1 MSLFKKFSV
10 LGIMLFAASCASNA
24 AFPDI
29 SDEVGTIRKS
39 EGLASDGARRA
50 SIPEEDPAEKAAEE
64 AKKAEAEKAKKAAEA
79 AKKAEAEKETESEE
93 VKLISNE
100 EFMSKA
106 EKLEGVRTKPV
117 KKSESKYAVDDSADE
132 ERYSEI
138 FGKEPEEKTAEPVQ
152 PEKDEVP
159 SITYRLDTFYFN
171 NGSSNLDEEERARIR
186 NIVKIA
192 KKNDAKIR
200 VLGYASSRTRNTD
213 IATHKLMNFRVSQ
226 ARADA
231 VAKALVRAGLPAS
244 DITVEA
250 LSDSNPAY
258 LEVMPEGE
266 RLNRRAEVYISY

>member
-39 EGLASDGARRA
+39 EGLVSDGARKA
-50 SIPEEDPAEKAAEE
+50 SVPEEDPAEKAAEE

-79 AKKAEAEKETESEE
+79 AKKAEAEKEAESEE

-117 KKSESKYAVDDSADE
+117 KKFESKYAVDDRADE

-138 FGKEPEEKTAEPVQ
+138 FGKEPEEKTAEPAQ

-171 NGSSNLDEEERARIR
+171 NGSSNLDDEERARIR

>member
-39 EGLASDGARRA
+39 EGLASDGARKA
-50 SIPEEDPAEKAAEE
+50 SVPEEDPAEKAAEE

-79 AKKAEAEKETESEE
+79 AKKAEAEKEAESEE

-138 FGKEPEEKTAEPVQ
+138 FGKEPEEKTAEPAQ

>member
-1 MSLFKKFSV
+1 M
-10 LGIMLFAASCASNA
+10 
-24 AFPDI
+24 
-29 SDEVGTIRKS
+29 
-39 EGLASDGARRA
+39 
-50 SIPEEDPAEKAAEE
+50 
-64 AKKAEAEKAKKAAEA
+64 
-79 AKKAEAEKETESEE
+79 
-93 VKLISNE
+93 
-100 EFMSKA
+100 
-106 EKLEGVRTKPV
+106 
-117 KKSESKYAVDDSADE
+117 
-132 ERYSEI
+132 
-138 FGKEPEEKTAEPVQ
+138 
-152 PEKDEVP
+152 
-159 SITYRLDTFYFN
+159 
-171 NGSSNLDEEERARIR
+171 
-186 NIVKIA
+186 KIA

>member
-50 SIPEEDPAEKAAEE
+50 SVPEEDPAEKAAEK
-64 AKKAEAEKAKKAAEA
+64 AKKAEAEKLKKAAEA
-79 AKKAEAEKETESEE
+79 AKKAEAEKEAESEE

-138 FGKEPEEKTAEPVQ
+138 FGKESEEKTAEPAQ
-152 PEKDEVP
+152 PEKDKAP

-171 NGSSNLDEEERARIR
+171 NGSSNLDDEERVRIR